1 VAKKALPKSAVPDL
15 IAKLRT
21 LYPNP
26 KTELDHKNAFE
37 LLAATIMSA
46 QTTDKRVNMVTPA
59 LFAKYPDAAALA
71 KAEQAD
77 VEEIIR
83 TTGFYRNKAKSII
96 GMAKAL
102 VERHEGEV
110 PRTLA
115 ELVEI
120 PGAARK
126 TANVVL
132 GAAFGLAFGV
142 VVDTHVQRLSQLI
155 GLTQH
160 DDVKHIEQDLMK
172 VIPQRDWVDFSHF
185 LILHGRRVCVA
196 RAPQCDACP
205 LNQLCV
211 SAFEPA
217 IGYVPAGEKRGKP
230 LKKKVVVE
238 TKAMRAAR
246 AKSRKTAKAI
256 AKLGKAVT
264 ARIKKPKH

>member
-1 VAKKALPKSAVPDL
+1 MLPKSAIPEL
-15 IAKLRT
+15 IAKLRA
-21 LYPNP
+21 LYPDP
-26 KTELDHKNAFE
+26 KTELDHKNPFE

-46 QTTDKRVNMVTPA
+46 QTTDKRVNMVTPV
-59 LFAKYPDAAALA
+59 LFAKYPDPASLA
-71 KAEQAD
+71 KAEQTD

-102 VERHEGEV
+102 VEHHNGEV

-115 ELVEI
+115 ELVKI

-132 GAAFGLAFGV
+132 GAAYGLAEGV

-160 DDVKHIEQDLMK
+160 DDVKDIEQDLMK
-172 VIPQRDWVDFSHF
+172 LIPRSEWVDFSHF
-185 LILHGRRVCVA
+185 LILHGRRVCIA
-196 RAPQCDACP
+196 RKPMCDVCA
-205 LNQLCV
+205 LNNLCV
-211 SAFEPA
+211 SAFDPTV
-217 IGYVPAGEKRGKP
+217 GYTPAGEKQGKP
-230 LKKKVVVE
+230 LKKEVVVE
-238 TKAMRAAR
+238 TKAIRAAR
-246 AKSRKTAKAI
+246 AKDRAAAKAV

-264 ARIKKPKH
+264 ARPKKK